1 MKLSDYARE
10 VGVSYHTAWRWFKAG
25 KLRGYQMD
33 TGTIIITEPVG
44 EARERPAHVAVYA
57 RVSSREMKEN
67 LERQVTRLT
76 DYCAAKGW
84 QVQRVVKEIG
94 SGVNDS
100 RPLFQSLLADE
111 SMSIIVVEHK
121 DRATRFGFAYLE
133 TLLGLQ
139 GRRIEVIN
147 LAENGRDDLLHDL
160 VSIIYS
166 FSARLYGQR
175 RGKRKADQI
184 TQELTDHV

>member
-10 VGVSYHTAWRWFKAG
+10 VGVSYHTAWRWYKAG

-33 TGTIIITEPVG
+33 TGTIIITETVG
-44 EARERPAHVAVYA
+44 EERALPPKVAVYA
-57 RVSSREMKEN
+57 RVSSHEMKEN
-67 LERQVTRLT
+67 LERQAARLT

-84 QVQRVVKEIG
+84 QVHRIVKEIG
-94 SGVNDS
+94 SGVNDT
-100 RPLFQSLLADE
+100 RPLFQSLLADATVT
-111 SMSIIVVEHK
+111 IIVVEHK

-133 TLLGLQ
+133 TLLALQ

-166 FSARLYGQR
+166 FSTRLYGQR
-175 RGKRKADQI
+175 RGKRKADQL
-184 TQELTDHV
+184 TQELTANG

>member
-10 VGVSYHTAWRWFKAG
+10 VGVSYHTAWRWYKAG

-33 TGTIIITEPVG
+33 TGTIIVTESVG
-44 EARERPAHVAVYA
+44 EERATPTRVAVYA
-57 RVSSREMKEN
+57 RVSSHEMKEN
-67 LERQVTRLT
+67 LERQAQRLT

-84 QVQRVVKEIG
+84 QVHRVVKEIG
-94 SGVNDS
+94 SGVNDT
-100 RPLFQSLLADE
+100 RPLFQKLLADE
-111 SMSIIVVEHK
+111 SLSIIVVEHK

-133 TLLGLQ
+133 TLLALQ

-147 LAENGRDDLLHDL
+147 LAENGREDLLQDL

-175 RGKRKADQI
+175 RGKRTAQRLA
-184 TQELTDHV
+184 QELDQDG